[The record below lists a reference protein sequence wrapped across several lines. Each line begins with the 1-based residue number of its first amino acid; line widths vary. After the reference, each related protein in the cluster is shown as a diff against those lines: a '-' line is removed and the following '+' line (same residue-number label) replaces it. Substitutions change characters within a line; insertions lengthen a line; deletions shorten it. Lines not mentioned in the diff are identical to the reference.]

1 MDEKYKMVLNE
12 ANELKINISS
22 CQEDDTECLQTLIK
36 EYTEAFNN
44 AKDLGLNTN
53 SCRSGD
59 TECLQNLINDSIII
73 DR

>member
-44 AKDLGLNTN
+44 VVRCIFNKALWK
-53 SCRSGD
+53 
-59 TECLQNLINDSIII
+59 LIKKEPINRYISFS
-73 DR
+73 